1 MKIALVVH
9 DFDPGFGQGRYAVEL
24 ARRLAPRH
32 DVHVLARRF
41 AAPWEPNVTRLHVPS
56 ARRSALLTIHTF
68 IRPAEMRLRA
78 RHFDIIHA
86 QGVTCWRANV
96 ITAHICNAA
105 RPSVASGSISLKRR
119 LFRALTS
126 RLERRFY
133 RANPQARLI
142 GVSGIVADE
151 IQRHY
156 QTPVRPAVI
165 HHGVDTD
172 HFHPPCGPWE
182 RASARARYG
191 VPDQGWLWLFA
202 GEAVKGLAAVL
213 RQLPAFPAAR
223 LLVISRSHLEP
234 FRQLAIQLGV
244 ASRVHF
250 HGPETD
256 MRPVYHAADVFVYPS
271 DYDAFGLVVAEA
283 MAGGLPVIAGR
294 TIGVAEWIEHGRNGL
309 LCDAAGD
316 DSVRAQLTRLANEPS
331 LARALGEAARH
342 TAQAHSWDA
351 CARATLAV
359 YESALAQGP
368 LR

>member
-1 MKIALVVH
+1 MKIAFVVH
-9 DFDPGFGQGRYAVEL
+9 DFDPGFGQGCYVVEL
-24 ARRLAPRH
+24 ARRFASRH

-41 AAPWEPNVTRLHVPS
+41 AAPWEPNVTRLRIPA

-68 IRPAEMRLRA
+68 IRPAETRLRA

-105 RPSVASGSISLKRR
+105 RPPGESGAIPLKRR

-142 GVSGIVADE
+142 GVSGVVADE

-156 QTPVRPAVI
+156 QTPARPAII

-172 HFHPPCGPWE
+172 HFHPPCGPVE
-182 RASARARYG
+182 KAMTRARYG
-191 VPDQGWLWLFA
+191 VPEQGWLWLFA
-202 GEAVKGLAAVL
+202 GEAVKGLATVL
-213 RQLPAFPAAR
+213 RQLPAFPAAH
-223 LLVISRSHLEP
+223 LLVISRSDLRP
-234 FRQLAIQLGV
+234 FRQLAVQLGV
-244 ASRVHF
+244 VARACF

-256 MRPVYHAADVFVYPS
+256 LRPAYQAADVFVYPS
-271 DYDAFGLVVAEA
+271 SYDAFGLVVAEA
-283 MAGGLPVIAGR
+283 MASGLPVIAGR
-294 TIGVAEWIEHGRNGL
+294 TIGAAEWIDHGGNGL
-309 LCDAAGD
+309 LCDAASD
-316 DSVRAQLTRLANEPS
+316 DSVRAQLARLATEPP

-342 TAQAHSWDA
+342 TTQAHSWDA